1 MLTLV
6 NHTVPPRGVPVPDC
20 DWKVPNPRAAQGDV
34 ACSYN
39 HGGEPGFFELESL
52 SAALP
57 AEPGGSV
64 EHVSTTIHL
73 GGDRAALAEIA
84 RAVLHADI

>member
-1 MLTLV
+1 
-6 NHTVPPRGVPVPDC
+6 
-20 DWKVPNPRAAQGDV
+20 V
-34 ACSYN
+34 ATSYN
-39 HGGEPGFFELESL
+39 HSGEPAFFELESL

-57 AEPGGSV
+57 QEAGASV

-73 GGDRAALAEIA
+73 GGDRDALRGIA